1 MVNLRY
7 LIMTFLSLNSEGVE
21 VILEDSFE
29 MGREVVVMGSLEEGA
44 SYLVEA
50 LILMGGSLL
59 EVALRGEEAW
69 VEVAFHSKDLEAT
82 RLELG
87 DNNHYQ
93 EEEEEASCK
102 EEADNNCTH
111 HSTGLLGEADSNS
124 YHKQEVNAIGFHCGP
139 HRSRH
144 LHNCVVHLHHHNSLR
159 FSVLNLSL
167 LMSHHLFSEQHN

>member
-7 LIMTFLSLNSEGVE
+7 LIRAFLSFNSEGVE
-21 VILEDSFE
+21 VIQEDAFE
-29 MGREVVVMGSLEEGA
+29 MGREVVALGSLEEGA
-44 SYLVEA
+44 SYLVEE
-50 LILMGGSLL
+50 LLLVGGSLL
-59 EVALRGEEAW
+59 EGALRGEEAW

-82 RLELG
+82 RLEQG
-87 DNNHYQ
+87 DNNHHQ
-93 EEEEEASCK
+93 EEEASCK

-111 HSTGLLGEADSNS
+111 HSTGLLEEADSNS

-144 LHNCVVHLHHHNSLR
+144 LHDGFVHLHHHNSLH
-159 FSVLNLSL
+159 FNVLYLSL